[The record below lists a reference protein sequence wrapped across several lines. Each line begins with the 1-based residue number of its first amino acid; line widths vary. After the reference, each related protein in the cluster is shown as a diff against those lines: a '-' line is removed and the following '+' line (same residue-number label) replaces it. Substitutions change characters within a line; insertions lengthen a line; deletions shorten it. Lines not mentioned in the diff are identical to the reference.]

1 MATNKKLSALISS
14 QLPQYL
20 ADEGPNLIAFMKAY
34 YEWME
39 TTGQVADASKNL
51 LAYQDIDDTDLDQ
64 FYEYFRREVLCQFP
78 KDFEADKRLVAK
90 RIKDL
95 YKAKGTKLSFNLLF
109 RILFNEDLDFLNPA
123 DNILR
128 ASDGRWLKE
137 NIIRLGSPF
146 VGNIELIV
154 GETVTGQ
161 TSGATGRVQE
171 AVTVIESG
179 IEVKQLRISNV
190 VGTFLDLEQVV
201 SQSGKSGFILN
212 TIGPLQGVSF
222 PDSRFN
228 RGGSGHQQGDRVS
241 FTSVQGSGATGTVV
255 STDESVVVFSIT
267 DGGSGYRVNNTIVTV
282 SGGTGVGGSVT
293 VQSISNT
300 ESIFAYTDS
309 IRALANT
316 KIGFGPTYGISANTD
331 TFRASANLEASNAN
345 TPLGTALGTTL
356 LTVGTI
362 NSISFTT
369 GNYNVNLPIVST
381 IDTDIAILE
390 LGDGAGGKK
399 GKNAVITPS
408 FVPGSIA
415 AVQVDNNGRQYS
427 ANFPISV
434 NNLSRSG
441 TTPASGDPI
450 ISGIVEDPGRYTD
463 TKGFLSWDK
472 RIRDNFYYQEYSYVL
487 RSSKSVKS
495 YRDTV
500 HGVVH
505 PAGTKMFG
513 QVDLTSEL
521 DLSINF
527 DVETVI
533 NTDLIGVGEGVQ
545 SITSTLTFGTHQ
557 LDRNLTANSV
567 LSTTTLG
574 PLGVGRPL
582 DLTSTTTTA
591 AVPNVNVLFV
601 VGPDGI
607 PSTLTFSGANSSLSA
622 VISDVTIASAETLQ
636 TNNIVLL
643 PGNGFLSISN
653 NNTITEYL
661 GQPITNYLDTQVIIV
676 GTPFSVIGDGTTF
689 GTILAGGATI
699 EIQDL
704 DPGLAGNTTYIVNTV
719 FSNTSLTIN
728 TAFVGGNLAN
738 GIFRYTYSNI

>member
-39 TTGQVADASKNL
+39 TTGQVTEVSKNL
-51 LAYQDIDDTDLDQ
+51 LTYQDIDDTDLDK
-64 FYEYFRREVLCQFP
+64 FYEYFRREVLSEFP
-78 KDFEADKRLVAK
+78 QDFEADKRLVAK

-109 RILFNEDLDFLNPA
+109 RILFNEDLDFINPA

-190 VGTFLDLEQVV
+190 IGTFLDLEQVV
-201 SQSGKSGFILN
+201 SETGKSGFILN
-212 TIGPLQGVSF
+212 TIGPLQGVTF
-222 PDSRFN
+222 PDARFN
-228 RGGSGHQQGDRVS
+228 RGGSGHQSGDRVS
-241 FTSVQGSGATGTVV
+241 FTSSQGAGANGFVV
-255 STDESVVVFSIT
+255 STDESTVVFSLT
-267 DGGSGYRVNNTIVTV
+267 NRGSGYRVNNTIVTV
-282 SGGTGVGGSVT
+282 SGGTGTGGSVRVT
-293 VQSISNT
+293 SISNT
-300 ESIFAYTDS
+300 ENIFVYTDP

-316 KIGFGPTYGISANTD
+316 KIGFGPTYGVSANTD

-345 TPLGTALGTTL
+345 TPLGTALGTSL
-356 LTVGTI
+356 LTVGSI
-362 NSISFTT
+362 NSISFTS
-369 GNYNVNLPIVST
+369 GNYKVNLPIVSA
-381 IDTDIAILE
+381 IDADVAILE

-408 FVPGSIA
+408 FVPGAIT
-415 AVQVDNNGRQYS
+415 AVQVDNNGIQYS
-427 ANFPISV
+427 ANFPITV

-441 TTPASGDPI
+441 TTPATGDPI

-472 RIRDNFYYQEYSYVL
+472 KIRDNFYYQEYSYVL
-487 RSSKSVKS
+487 RSSKSVKT

-500 HGVVH
+500 HEVVH

-521 DLSINF
+521 DLSVNF
-527 DVETVI
+527 DVETLI

-557 LDRNLTANSV
+557 LNFTIDAN
-567 LSTTTLG
+567 TTPSATSFG
-574 PLGVGRPL
+574 PLGVGRPI
-582 DLTSTTTTA
+582 DPTSITTTA
-591 AVPNVNVLFV
+591 IVPNVNVLFV
-601 VGPDGI
+601 IGDPTI
-607 PSTLTFSGANSSLSA
+607 PPTITFGGANAVLSFA
-622 VISDVTIASAETLQ
+622 YDVPSITSTETFQ

-643 PGNGFLSISN
+643 PGTGFISVSN

-661 GQPITNYLDTQVIIV
+661 GQPITEYLDSEIIIA
-676 GTPFSVIGDGTTF
+676 GTPFSVIGEGTSF
-689 GTILAGGATI
+689 STILTGGATI
-699 EIQDL
+699 EIEDL
-704 DPGLAGNTTYIVNTV
+704 DPALTGNTTYIVNTV

-728 TAFVGGNLAN
+728 TPFVGGNLAN
-738 GIFRYTYSNI
+738 GIFRYTYSNL